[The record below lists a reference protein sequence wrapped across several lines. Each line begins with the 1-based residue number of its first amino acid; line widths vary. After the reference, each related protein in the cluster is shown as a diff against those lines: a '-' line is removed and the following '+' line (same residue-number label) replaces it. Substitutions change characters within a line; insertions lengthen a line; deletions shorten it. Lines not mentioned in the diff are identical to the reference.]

1 MVTPSRNPEHDPT
14 TSQRNPLGRYSPK
27 RVNEHTRWRFI
38 RNRRAELLQRIG
50 GGPPNARQ
58 ALAIEMLAKSEWTLF
73 VAEHDADAAE
83 GARPRGAALRV
94 ANDARKQV
102 LLWHRELTAATP
114 PPASAAEPPGAALDR
129 HIESLRRGSTAA

>member
-1 MVTPSRNPEHDPT
+1 MVAPSRTAAHDPKKP
-14 TSQRNPLGRYSPK
+14 QRNPLSRYSPT
-27 RVNEHTRWRFI
+27 RVNEHTKWRFL
-38 RNRRAELLQRIG
+38 RKHRAELIRRVG
-50 GGPPNARQ
+50 GSASERQ